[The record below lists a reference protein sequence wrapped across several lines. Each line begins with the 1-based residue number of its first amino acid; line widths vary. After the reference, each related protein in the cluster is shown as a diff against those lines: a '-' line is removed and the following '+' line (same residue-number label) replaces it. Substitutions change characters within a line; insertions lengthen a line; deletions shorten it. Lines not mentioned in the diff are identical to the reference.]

1 MKDKLKDFVQ
11 DHRDEFDSF
20 APRPDLWQDIAAELQ
35 QENSKPMLA
44 VAPEPAQAKVFSL
57 NWNTAFRYAA
67 AVAVLVMV
75 AFTARYF
82 ISNSADQTGSVAATQ
97 PVTLDK
103 IAPELRQIETQYVQ
117 VIQEKK
123 SELRAL
129 GVGDIQFADLD
140 SAYNELKKELYT
152 TPNKEVLLQAMS
164 DNLKMRIAL
173 LNQQLE
179 VLENRS
185 KEQTRVR
192 HETTNI

>member
-1 MKDKLKDFVQ
+1 MKDRLKDFVQ
-11 DHRDEFDSF
+11 AHREEFDSF

-35 QENSKPMLA
+35 QEEKKP
-44 VAPEPAQAKVFSL
+44 VIPIETEQEAKVISI
-57 NWNTAFRYAA
+57 NWHTAWRYAA
-67 AVAVLVMV
+67 AVALLVMV
-75 AFTARYF
+75 AFSARYYMNTQGA
-82 ISNSADQTGSVAATQ
+82 SEAVATTQ
-97 PVTLDK
+97 PVPLDK
-103 IAPELRQIETQYVQ
+103 IAPELRQIETKYVR
-117 VIQEKK
+117 VIEKKK
-123 SELRAL
+123 SELKAMGAGQVR
-129 GVGDIQFADLD
+129 FAELD

-185 KEQTRVR
+185 NVKAPAR